1 MLTKIFIQNFALI
14 DELEVDLGSGL
25 QVITGETGAG
35 KSIILGALRLI
46 MGERADTKAIAD
58 ESRKSVVE
66 GTFRIDRA
74 KFGTFFKENDLDFE
88 EESIVRRE
96 ITTAGKSRAFINDVP
111 VTLGLLKEFTDRM
124 IDIHSQFET
133 SRLFE
138 ENYQFG
144 ILDGISK
151 NEALLFDY
159 QTEFKVYTEAK
170 SKLLQLEKRL
180 AEGNQEADYHQ
191 YLLQELEDAQLDN
204 VDLDQLK
211 AELATQEN
219 AEAIIEQLSQS
230 YQLLQQD
237 QMGVL
242 EILNEVKVKLSKISE
257 FSTDYEELS
266 QRLQTLYFELKDIS
280 DSCENELEK
289 VQIDPEN
296 LAALNFKLN
305 LINTLLIKHQ
315 VQTTEELVGIRDRL
329 AEEQNI
335 SGNLEG
341 LIHDQLKFIEK
352 QKEKLAMLSAQLTV
366 NRKKAAEIFETKSS
380 HVLQR
385 LGLEKAKLEV
395 QLTEDSDFNSFG
407 KDQVQLMFQANSGY
421 PLKPIKTAV
430 SGGERSRVMFAVK
443 KIVAE
448 SYDLPTLI
456 LDEIDTGISGRV
468 AEEMGMLMKEMGD
481 DLQLIVITHLAQVAA
496 KGASNYKVQKFEV
509 NGKTQTTIIQLSAD
523 EKLQEIA
530 QLLSGSKVTEAALQ
544 QAKELIQ

>member
-1 MLTKIFIQNFALI
+1 M
-14 DELEVDLGSGL
+14 
-25 QVITGETGAG
+25 
-35 KSIILGALRLI
+35 
-46 MGERADTKAIAD
+46 
-58 ESRKSVVE
+58 
-66 GTFRIDRA
+66 
-74 KFGTFFKENDLDFE
+74 
-88 EESIVRRE
+88 
-96 ITTAGKSRAFINDVP
+96 
-111 VTLGLLKEFTDRM
+111 
-124 IDIHSQFET
+124 
-133 SRLFE
+133 
-138 ENYQFG
+138 
-144 ILDGISK
+144 
-151 NEALLFDY
+151 
-159 QTEFKVYTEAK
+159 
-170 SKLLQLEKRL
+170 
-180 AEGNQEADYHQ
+180 
-191 YLLQELEDAQLDN
+191 
-204 VDLDQLK
+204 
-211 AELATQEN
+211 
-219 AEAIIEQLSQS
+219 
-230 YQLLQQD
+230 
-237 QMGVL
+237 
-242 EILNEVKVKLSKISE
+242 
-257 FSTDYEELS
+257 
-266 QRLQTLYFELKDIS
+266 
-280 DSCENELEK
+280 
-289 VQIDPEN
+289 
-296 LAALNFKLN
+296 
-305 LINTLLIKHQ
+305 LIKHQ